1 MKPLSTLLCAGLLA
15 AASFAHAQTP
25 QPVTVQPFM
34 KKIDVTGAA
43 ELEVVPDRIFFSISL
58 REYFK
63 ERDKD
68 RVDIE
73 GLEKQLVAAVRE
85 AGVPKENFQIENIYG
100 NRWQWNTR
108 KKPVDFLESKRYV
121 LELSDLTKIDPI
133 LSKVDAKGIE
143 YVTISRYDHTKME
156 QYRRDLKIKALQAA
170 KEKASYLLQSVGE
183 QPGGVLEIQELGDN
197 IYYPQPHMEARSN
210 MMVKA
215 EMAQDAGATAGGADS
230 DIGFKKIKLRYEMR
244 AAFAIK

>member
-15 AASFAHAQTP
+15 AATFAHAQTTP
-25 QPVTVQPFM
+25 QPVTIQPFV

-85 AGVPKENFQIENIYG
+85 AGVAKENFQIENIYG
-100 NRWQWNTR
+100 NRWQWNNR

-121 LELSDLTKIDPI
+121 LELADLSKIDPI

-170 KEKASYLLQSVGE
+170 KEKAGYLLQSVGE

-197 IYYPQPHMEARSN
+197 IYYPQPYEARSN
-210 MMVKA
+210 MMMKG
-215 EMAQDAGATAGGADS
+215 EMAQDASAAGGADS

-244 AAFAIK
+244 ASFAIK

>member
-85 AGVPKENFQIENIYG
+85 AGIPKENFQIENIYG

-197 IYYPQPHMEARSN
+197 IYYPHLEARSN
-210 MMVKA
+210 MMMKA
-215 EMAQDAGATAGGADS
+215 EMAQDATAGGGADS

>member
-1 MKPLSTLLCAGLLA
+1 
-15 AASFAHAQTP
+15 
-25 QPVTVQPFM
+25 VTIQPFV

-43 ELEVVPDRIFFSISL
+43 EIEVVPDRIFFSISL

-85 AGVPKENFQIENIYG
+85 AGVAKENFQIENIYG
-100 NRWQWNTR
+100 NRWQWNNR

-121 LELSDLTKIDPI
+121 LELSDLSKIDPI

-170 KEKASYLLQSVGE
+170 KEKAGYLLQSVGE

-197 IYYPQPHMEARSN
+197 IYYPQPYEARSN
-210 MMVKA
+210 MMMKG
-215 EMAQDAGATAGGADS
+215 EMAQDASAAGGADS
-230 DIGFKKIKLRYEMR
+230 DISFKKIKLRYEMR
-244 AAFAIK
+244 ASFAIK

>member
-1 MKPLSTLLCAGLLA
+1 MKSLSALLCAGLLA
-15 AASFAHAQTP
+15 AASFTQAQNP
-25 QPVTVQPFM
+25 QPVTLQPFV
-34 KKIDVTGAA
+34 KKIDVTGIA
-43 ELEVVPDRIFFSISL
+43 EQEVVPDRIFFSISL

-100 NRWQWNTR
+100 NRWQWQNR

-170 KEKASYLLQSVGE
+170 KEKANYLLQSVGE

-197 IYYPQPHMEARSN
+197 IYYPQPYEASN
-210 MMVKA
+210 MRMKA
-215 EMAQDAGATAGGADS
+215 ELVQQDAGAAAGGADS

-244 AAFAIK
+244 ASFAIK